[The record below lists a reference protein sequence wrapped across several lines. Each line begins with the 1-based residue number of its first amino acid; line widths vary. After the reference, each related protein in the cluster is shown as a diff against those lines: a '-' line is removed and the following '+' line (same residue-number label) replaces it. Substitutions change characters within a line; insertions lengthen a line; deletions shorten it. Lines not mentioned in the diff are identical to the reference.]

1 MEKVLN
7 PAKAKDIIFAEIR
20 KYEYLINKDK
30 EYTNKIQMLE
40 DVINILKSDI
50 QTLEDNLGGLE
61 FLISAILSEQ
71 ESKKCYKNLSNY
83 FYAQKYSN
91 DERYLLQCQKSYLIT
106 FKYLEDLLES
116 LRLEKEINEA
126 SLIRKKDKVQSYK
139 IIYKLINNSGF
150 LNTNL
155 IDNFKNLMLS
165 YGYDNIQIVKT
176 LEKFNINFAKH
187 RDDKT
192 PNYTV
197 INMLD
202 KEYVKY
208 DIAAIEN
215 YLYEEKLNPQIN
227 SLYDSLRKY
236 GFDETLPF
244 LPKYNDENITL
255 EEFDYLFKNIINK
268 LIDDLR
274 ECVLDISNIDMYK
287 ELKLSIIEE
296 YNKALGLYNIL
307 LRYYKEE
314 RSSLEKHI
322 NSVKSVEETVNNLI
336 YFYPTQSQKS
346 YIENDLKNIPEEF
359 YYDVMKLL
367 NNLKKNNLN
376 SNNSKRFNGNK
387 KLKKFLELRDDQLR
401 IMCRKIS
408 DNNYSILG
416 IFQKQDDND
425 VTKYL
430 SLAGRYPNNV
440 DYEQFLQKSEGT
452 EERLFE
458 YLRDNMRKSSR

>member
-1 MEKVLN
+1 MEKVLT
-7 PAKAKDIIFAEIR
+7 PAKAKDIIFVEIR
-20 KYEYLINKDK
+20 KYEYLITKDK
-30 EYTNKIQMLE
+30 EFTNKIQMLE
-40 DVINILKSDI
+40 DAINILKSGI

-71 ESKKCYKNLSNY
+71 ESKKCYKNISNY

-91 DERYLLQCQKSYLIT
+91 DERYLLQCQKSYFIT
-106 FKYLEDLLES
+106 LKYLEDLLES
-116 LRLEKEINEA
+116 LKLEKEINEA
-126 SLIRKKDKVQSYK
+126 SLIRKKDKVQTYK

-155 IDNFKNLMLS
+155 IDDFKNLMSS
-165 YGYDNIQIVKT
+165 YGYENIQIVKT

-192 PNYTV
+192 PNYTI

-202 KEYVKY
+202 KEYEKY

-244 LPKYNDENITL
+244 LPKYNDENLTL

-307 LRYYKEE
+307 QRYYKEE
-314 RSSLEKHI
+314 RNSLEKHI
-322 NSVKSVEETVNNLI
+322 NSVKIVEETVNNLI
-336 YFYPTQSQKS
+336 YFYPAQSQKS
-346 YIENDLKNIPEEF
+346 YIEND
-359 YYDVMKLL
+359 
-367 NNLKKNNLN
+367 LKKNNLN

-440 DYEQFLQKSEGT
+440 DYEQLLQKSEGT

>member
-7 PAKAKDIIFAEIR
+7 PAKAKDIIFVEIR
-20 KYEYLINKDK
+20 KYEYLINKNK

-50 QTLEDNLGGLE
+50 HILEENLGGLE

-71 ESKKCYKNLSNY
+71 ESKKCYKNISNY

-91 DERYLLQCQKSYLIT
+91 DERYLLQCQKSYFIT
-106 FKYLEDLLES
+106 LKYLEDLLES
-116 LRLEKEINEA
+116 LKLEKEINETN
-126 SLIRKKDKVQSYK
+126 LIRKKDKVQTYK
-139 IIYKLINNSGF
+139 IIYKLISNSGF

-155 IDNFKNLMLS
+155 IDDFKNLMLS
-165 YGYDNIQIVKT
+165 YGYDNIQIVRT
-176 LEKFNINFAKH
+176 LENFNINFAKH
-187 RDDKT
+187 RNDKT
-192 PNYTV
+192 PNYTK

-202 KEYVKY
+202 KEYDKY

-215 YLYEEKLNPQIN
+215 YLYKDKITPQIN
-227 SLYDSLRKY
+227 SIYNSLIKY
-236 GFDETLPF
+236 SFDEILPF
-244 LPKYNDENITL
+244 LPRYNDENVTL

-268 LIDDLR
+268 LIDDLM
-274 ECVLDISNIDMYK
+274 ESVILITDVDYYK
-287 ELKLSIIEE
+287 DSKNPIIQE
-296 YNKALGLYNIL
+296 YNKTLSLYNTL
-307 LRYYKEE
+307 KRFYEEEREALDRRFNKEE
-314 RSSLEKHI
+314 
-322 NSVKSVEETVNNLI
+322 NQEETVNNLI
-336 YFYPTQSQKS
+336 YFYPAQSQKS

-440 DYEQFLQKSEGT
+440 DYEQLLQKSEGT